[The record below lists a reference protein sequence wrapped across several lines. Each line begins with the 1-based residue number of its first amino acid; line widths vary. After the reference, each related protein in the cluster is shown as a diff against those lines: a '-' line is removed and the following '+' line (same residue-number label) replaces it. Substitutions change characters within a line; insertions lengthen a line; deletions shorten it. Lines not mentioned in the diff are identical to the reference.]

1 MFLQFDSNIDQRLDT
16 NLTQVYTLYM
26 LKQKF
31 ELTKVIL
38 KNLSEIERLYGQL
51 ESKRAPQSLLLN
63 LERENLVQSSYSSNS
78 IEGNPLSHA
87 EVTNLL
93 LDSRVPT
100 NRDEKEVANYF
111 QILKTLESLISSDVN
126 TGLILDIHKQLM
138 MGVSNEIGGTIR
150 NTSVIVGGYG
160 LGNQLIIKHNPPAHD
175 REGIVKLLEEL
186 YLWLKSNDDSPIL
199 KAGIFHHQFVHIHPF
214 IDGNG
219 RTCRLLTALIFL
231 QNKYQ
236 INKYFVLDDYYN
248 IDKDQYSDKLHSA
261 DGGELTQWLEYFT
274 DGVKYSLQSAL
285 AKIDTG
291 LAKLTF
297 DIRPSKKENE
307 VLNIFQTRHELS
319 SSDLALELK
328 ITRQQ
333 AFNYLKSLLNKGF
346 IERKGVGKSSYYVL
360 K

>member
-1 MFLQFDSNIDQRLDT
+1 
-16 NLTQVYTLYM
+16 M
-26 LKQKF
+26 LKPKF
-31 ELTKVIL
+31 ELTKGIL

-100 NRDEKEVANYF
+100 NRDEKEVTNYF
-111 QILKTLESLISSDVN
+111 QILKTLEDSVSDDIN
-126 TGLILDIHKQLM
+126 TGLVLDVHKRLM
-138 MGVSNEIGGTIR
+138 TGISNEIGGVIR

-175 REGIVKLLEEL
+175 REGITKLLEEL
-186 YLWLKSNDDSPIL
+186 YSWLSLNDDSPIL

-214 IDGNG
+214 VDGNG
-219 RTCRLLTALIFL
+219 RTCRLLTALVFL
-231 QNKYQ
+231 KNKYQ

-248 IDKDQYSDKLHSA
+248 IDKEQYSDKLHSA
-261 DGGELTQWLEYFT
+261 DNGDLTEWLEYFT

-291 LAKLTF
+291 LVKLTF
-297 DIRPSKKENE
+297 DIRPSRKENE

-319 SSDLALELK
+319 SADLALELK

-346 IERKGVGKSSYYVL
+346 IERKGVGKSSYYVF